1 MATIKLTNLDAGSGD
16 LEYLYKDVKL
26 DFEQDDIL
34 TDSLF
39 RGATSKDIMD
49 SLDEAAIKNSLI
61 NLFTTFPG
69 QKLLSPNYGL
79 SISQFLFWPLD
90 HDTAEQIGDMI
101 VSGIKIYEPRV
112 SIVNVNVN
120 VNFDHEQYEITLIL
134 RIPQLSN
141 STVRFDGILQ
151 QPGFSFL

>member
-1 MATIKLTNLDAGSGD
+1 MPVIKLTNLATVVDSTQHT
-16 LEYLYKDVKL
+16 YKDLKL
-26 DFEQDDIL
+26 DFEEDNIL
-34 TDSLF
+34 TDN
-39 RGATSKDIMD
+39 
-49 SLDEAAIKNSLI
+49 LDEAAIKNSLI

-79 SISQFLFWPLD
+79 SISQFLFMPLTN
-90 HDTAEQIGDMI
+90 DTAEQIGEMI
-101 VSGIKIYEPRV
+101 LHGIKLYEPRV
-112 SIVNVNVN
+112 SVVNINVNMN
-120 VNFDHEQYEITLIL
+120 ILHEQYEITLTL

>member
-1 MATIKLTNLDAGSGD
+1 MPVIKLTNLTTVVDSTQHT
-16 LEYLYKDVKL
+16 YKDLKL
-26 DFEQDDIL
+26 DFEEDNIL
-34 TDSLF
+34 TDNLHRERTSQDI
-39 RGATSKDIMD
+39 AT

-79 SISQFLFWPLD
+79 SISQFLFMPLTN
-90 HDTAEQIGDMI
+90 DTAEQIGEMI
-101 VSGIKIYEPRV
+101 LHGIKLYEPRV
-112 SIVNVNVN
+112 SVVNINVNMN
-120 VNFDHEQYEITLIL
+120 ILHEQYEITLTL